1 MITYSDIKR
10 YENVP
15 FEQYRKL
22 GGYSFSFLK
31 REVAGVSPEFIASDK
46 VKLGSLVDAILM
58 QPEEADISSPLW
70 NDAVKIAS
78 HIRSSFGTLLP
89 AFKSQRSYTGV
100 ISHAGLSMCVTGR
113 TDWEIDQMAV
123 IDLKVTSAKTDA
135 QFKALVTHMGYD
147 NQQWNYARL
156 AGAKAAY
163 LMPYSSVAKKPLSIV
178 KLPITSD
185 YNEFWASKILK
196 FGE

>member
-1 MITYSDIKR
+1 MITYSEIKR
-10 YENVP
+10 YENIP
-15 FEQYRKL
+15 FDQYRTL

-31 REVAGVSPEFIASDK
+31 REVNGVNPEFISSDK

-58 QPEEADISSPLW
+58 QPDEANITSPLW

-89 AFKSQRSYTGV
+89 AFKSQRSYTGI
-100 ISHAGLSMCVTGR
+100 ISHAGLSMRVTGR
-113 TDWEIDQMAV
+113 TDWEIDQLAV
-123 IDLKVTSAKTDA
+123 IDLKVTSAT
-135 QFKALVTHMGYD
+135 YD
-147 NQQWNYARL
+147 RL

-163 LMPYSSVAKKPLSIV
+163 LLPYSSVAKKPLSIV

>member
-58 QPEEADISSPLW
+58 QPDEADISSPLW
-70 NDAVKIAS
+70 NDAAKIAS
-78 HIRSSFGTLLP
+78 HIKSTFGTLIP
-89 AFKSQRSYTGV
+89 SFKSQRSYTG
-100 ISHAGLSMCVTGR
+100 IMSHAGLSLRVTGR
-113 TDWEIDQMAV
+113 TDWEIDQLAIV
-123 IDLKVTSAKTDA
+123 DLKVTSATSDR
-135 QFKALVTHMGYD
+135 QFAALISHMGYD

-163 LMPYSSVAKKPLSIV
+163 LLPYSSVAKKPLSVV

>member
-1 MITYSDIKR
+1 MITYSEIKR
-10 YENVP
+10 YENIP
-15 FEQYRKL
+15 FDQYRKL

-31 REVAGVSPEFIASDK
+31 REIGGVSPEFIASDK

-58 QPEEADISSPLW
+58 QPDEANITSPLW

-78 HIRSSFGTLLP
+78 HIRSSFGSLLP

-100 ISHAGLSMCVTGR
+100 MSHAGLSMRVTGR
-113 TDWEIDQMAV
+113 TDWEIDGMAV

-135 QFKALVTHMGYD
+135 QFKALITHMGYD

-156 AGAKAAY
+156 ADVKAAY
-163 LMPYSSVAKKPLSIV
+163 LSPYSFVTKRPLSIV